1 MLKIQA
7 MNRPDYE
14 ANHQHSYCTKKK
26 NKADGTFEVIL
37 SEKLASEKKKA

>member
-7 MNRPDYE
+7 MNKP
-14 ANHQHSYCTKKK
+14 ACKSNHQHSYGAKKK

-37 SEKLASEKKKA
+37 NEKLASETKKA

>member
-7 MNRPDYE
+7 MSKPAYE
-14 ANHQHSYCTKKK
+14 TNHRHSYGTKKK

-37 SEKLASEKKKA
+37 SEKLEGKTKKA

>member
-7 MNRPDYE
+7 MNKPAYE
-14 ANHQHSYCTKKK
+14 TNRQHSYGTKKK

-37 SEKLASEKKKA
+37 SEKLADKTKKA

>member
-7 MNRPDYE
+7 MNKP
-14 ANHQHSYCTKKK
+14 ACKSNHKHSYGTKKK

-37 SEKLASEKKKA
+37 SEKLASETKKA